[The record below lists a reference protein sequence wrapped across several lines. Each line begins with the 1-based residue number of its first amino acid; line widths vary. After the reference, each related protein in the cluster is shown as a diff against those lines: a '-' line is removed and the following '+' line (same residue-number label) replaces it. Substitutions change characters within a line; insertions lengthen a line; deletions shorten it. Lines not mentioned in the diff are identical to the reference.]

1 MRPRGQSAIE
11 YMMTY
16 GWGVLV
22 VLVAGVVLW
31 QLGFLD
37 MGSNVTPDKRGFSQ
51 VTPLDW
57 GMGTDSNLRVVIQNN
72 AGTIVSIKDTGTDAY
87 VIIGGTG
94 SGLCSGA
101 KILPFVTSGDIR
113 PGATTNI
120 TFTSCP
126 LSSTKVGVYY
136 KVNMTIAYVNPAS
149 GLSHKSNGVLWGPLG

>member
-37 MGSNVTPDKRGFSQ
+37 LGANVTPDKRGFSQ

-57 GMGTDSNLRVVIQNN
+57 GMDQTGNLRVVIQNN
-72 AGTIVSIKDTGTDAY
+72 AGTIVSIKDAGTDAY

-94 SGLCSGA
+94 TGLCPS
-101 KILPFVTSGDIR
+101 KFFPFAVSGDIR
-113 PGATTNI
+113 PGSTTNI

-126 LSSTKVGVYY
+126 LSSNKVGTYY
-136 KVNMTIAYVNPAS
+136 KVNVTIAYVNPAS
-149 GLSHKSNGVLWGPLG
+149 GLAHKSNGVMWGPLG